1 MKISEAFSEY
11 TRIEIQGRGCSL
23 KTYEGVK
30 YTERVV
36 LQFFGDVNIRKID
49 AKRVNEF
56 YLDLTTNFNRK
67 TGKNKLVTNNTARG
81 YIVILRAVIKYCDR
95 AGVKTAPPE
104 QIIIPK
110 REKKQANFIDVQQFN
125 LLMEELGKPKK
136 GYAKINRVRNQLI
149 AKMLFYT
156 GLRVSELCALNRD
169 SIRNKEFTVV
179 GKSKYPRPCFITK
192 EIERDIDNYLE
203 LRRDNEPALFIANET
218 GKRIS
223 PSTIQRVFRL
233 ATKNA
238 RLTNVTPHTMRH
250 SFATRLIDD
259 QVDIRL
265 VAALLGHQD
274 LNTTKQYT
282 HIKDYR
288 LRQVYENAM
297 ERY

>member
-95 AGVKTAPPE
+95 AGVKTTPPE

-110 REKKQANFIDVQQFN
+110 REKKQANFIDAQQFN

-169 SIRNKEFTVV
+169 SIRNREFTVV

-192 EIERDIDNYLE
+192 
-203 LRRDNEPALFIANET
+203 
-218 GKRIS
+218 
-223 PSTIQRVFRL
+223 
-233 ATKNA
+233 
-238 RLTNVTPHTMRH
+238 
-250 SFATRLIDD
+250 
-259 QVDIRL
+259 
-265 VAALLGHQD
+265 
-274 LNTTKQYT
+274 
-282 HIKDYR
+282 
-288 LRQVYENAM
+288 
-297 ERY
+297 

>member
-1 MKISEAFSEY
+1 
-11 TRIEIQGRGCSL
+11 
-23 KTYEGVK
+23 
-30 YTERVV
+30 
-36 LQFFGDVNIRKID
+36 
-49 AKRVNEF
+49 
-56 YLDLTTNFNRK
+56 
-67 TGKNKLVTNNTARG
+67 
-81 YIVILRAVIKYCDR
+81 
-95 AGVKTAPPE
+95 
-104 QIIIPK
+104 
-110 REKKQANFIDVQQFN
+110 
-125 LLMEELGKPKK
+125 MEELGKPKK

-169 SIRNKEFTVV
+169 SIRNREFTVV